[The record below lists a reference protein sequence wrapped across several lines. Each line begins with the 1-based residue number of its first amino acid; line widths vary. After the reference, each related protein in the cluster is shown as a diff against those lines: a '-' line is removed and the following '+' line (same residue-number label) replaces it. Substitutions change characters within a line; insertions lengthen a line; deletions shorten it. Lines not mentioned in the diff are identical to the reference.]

1 MNSIAEING
10 GSGVV
15 TLRGIVV
22 EIDGA
27 VGQAFVADVC
37 RYIEDLM
44 SADALRTKYGLLDD
58 GAWAGLAENEPLQRA
73 IAAAKTRR
81 IHDGS
86 AARERAQHAFLAAPN
101 ILNGIMNDTSASS
114 RHRIESI
121 RELRQI
127 ASVGPTDA
135 QAAAERERF
144 VININFGSN
153 KLHKEIELK
162 PVKPETLTIEHS
174 DDEREGEYG
183 F

>member
-1 MNSIAEING
+1 MNSITEFNG

-37 RYIEDLM
+37 RHIEDLM

-86 AARERAQHAFLAAPN
+86 AVRERAQHAFLAAPS
-101 ILNGIMNDTSASS
+101 ILDGIMHDTSAPS
-114 RHRIESI
+114 RSRIESI

-135 QAAAERERF
+135 QAEEREKF

-162 PVKPETLTIEHS
+162 PVKAEPLTIEHS
-174 DDEREGEYG
+174 DDEREDEYG